1 MEFSITGFTKRSF
14 SAVAVSHPGEND
26 IIINAAGYA
35 NAKPGAVKNDEEFG
49 MRVELFSEINDLI
62 SRYSKGDQQKLY
74 DCYARLDA
82 VLDSYGTDVKA
93 SEFMELLQDIVKG
106 IFDIVKFEDLRDY
119 LTSNKNIKF
128 PAELADTYVTADK
141 ITPIYMER
149 TYLKREYIDL
159 AAVALGLRCMIPVW
173 GAFLPIAIKEEGPKK
188 KEYVAYKL
196 LETCL
201 LKECPAFDR
210 LETYV
215 RANTTEMEH
224 EMAIIFEFLSSEEI
238 PVFLMAL
245 ALIRK
250 VSIAPLSA
258 ETDKDHL
265 MKVVF
270 NYVCGNNNRLPAAF
284 GGNIRSKIDV
294 EAATDDNSSVWCY
307 YKMKEQISTGD
318 LCIFQLYITDYLE
331 AARAI
336 DQEITDEQTEMCVA
350 RAQKLARFDPNDAQV
365 ALCIWVMSTVV
376 AGCAIEMFDRNTLFT
391 AMGISQTVLW
401 KWGFHQL
408 AILQTAAPVQM
419 ADDEMMTPVP
429 RTKISDENMK
439 QLEYIYPYTMPESK
453 KDSGQSPNVGV
464 RGVEDAAN
472 VFFKNEWEPQCPRQL
487 AAKYERSD
495 VTRRLQVSSDFRDEL
510 AELFIKLDG
519 YVRHIPIPVMD

>member
-1 MEFSITGFTKRSF
+1 
-14 SAVAVSHPGEND
+14 
-26 IIINAAGYA
+26 
-35 NAKPGAVKNDEEFG
+35 
-49 MRVELFSEINDLI
+49 
-62 SRYSKGDQQKLY
+62 
-74 DCYARLDA
+74 
-82 VLDSYGTDVKA
+82 
-93 SEFMELLQDIVKG
+93 
-106 IFDIVKFEDLRDY
+106 
-119 LTSNKNIKF
+119 
-128 PAELADTYVTADK
+128 
-141 ITPIYMER
+141 
-149 TYLKREYIDL
+149 
-159 AAVALGLRCMIPVW
+159 
-173 GAFLPIAIKEEGPKK
+173 
-188 KEYVAYKL
+188 
-196 LETCL
+196 
-201 LKECPAFDR
+201 
-210 LETYV
+210 
-215 RANTTEMEH
+215 MEH